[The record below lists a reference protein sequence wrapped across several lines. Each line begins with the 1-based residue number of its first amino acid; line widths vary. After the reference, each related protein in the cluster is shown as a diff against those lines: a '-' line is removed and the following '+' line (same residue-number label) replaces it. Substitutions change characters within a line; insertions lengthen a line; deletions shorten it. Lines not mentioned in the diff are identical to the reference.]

1 MRRFLT
7 IFLALAFALA
17 LLSCS
22 KTQEQPAREEGTGG
36 IAEKTSGDS
45 IAVEVNSPAPAFA
58 AKVMG
63 GGELRLA
70 DHVGKVV
77 LLEFWSIFCKSCLQ
91 EMPSVKELHK
101 RYKDKG
107 FEVIS
112 VNTDAFTDARV
123 MQVLQKAG
131 LNFDY
136 PVVRDIRR
144 EISEAYNVQILPVTV
159 VIDRSGWI
167 RLYQEGYAPGEEVRF
182 AKAIE
187 KYLDA
192 EQKDDVT
199 LAPRGGVTR
208 FAPKGANSLAEKPA
222 KAEIHSRKTLKGRE
236 VKIGDKPAALFFW
249 SLYCQPCRDELP
261 EVEKLRAQMSG
272 KGVEFLAINV
282 DSAKLTDRVS
292 KFLAPYPDFE
302 CVNDEFSDSTPN
314 LSKAYGIEE
323 TPSVVLLDAKGEVSF
338 VSRGDTDLGG
348 LGAKIGALTAK

>member
-1 MRRFLT
+1 MRRLLGAF
-7 IFLALAFALA
+7 FALLLTVT

-22 KTQEQPAREEGTGG
+22 KSQEQPGRDEGAAGL
-36 IAEKTSGDS
+36 AEKTSGDS
-45 IAVEVNSPAPAFA
+45 IAVDVNSPAPAFA

-101 RYKDKG
+101 RYKDRG
-107 FEVIS
+107 FEVVS

-144 EISEAYNVQILPVTV
+144 EVSEAYNVQILPVTV
-159 VIDRSGWI
+159 VIDRNGWI

-187 KYLDA
+187 KCLDA

-208 FAPKGANSLAEKPA
+208 FAPKGANALAENTA
-222 KAEIHSRKTLKGRE
+222 KADTHSRKTLKGRE

-261 EVEKLRAQMSG
+261 EIDKFRAEWAE
-272 KGVEFLAINV
+272 KGVDFIAINV
-282 DSAKLTDRVS
+282 DSAKLSDRVL
-292 KFLAPYPDFE
+292 KFLAPYPDFD

-323 TPSVVLLDAKGEVSF
+323 TPSVVLLDATGRVSF
-338 VSRGDTDLGG
+338 VSRGDTDLAG
-348 LGAKIGALTAK
+348 LGTKIRSLTAK